1 MAIKDKNYINNL
13 IMELISLSSE
23 TEWVEF
29 KHNNAEPQM
38 IGEYISALSNSATL
52 LGRPK
57 AYILWGIDNETHKI
71 VGTSFDYRNCKKGS
85 EELEAWLSRV
95 LNPRI
100 NFKFYESE
108 IGNMK
113 LTLMEIPAAE
123 KQPIKFGGEEY
134 IRIGSNKKKLSE
146 YPNKERELWRAFD
159 TTPYELRN
167 VKENVLIDDIF
178 ILLDSVG
185 YYEKMGFAL
194 PESKNKIID
203 DFINERFI
211 SKNDAGGYDITNL
224 GVLLVAK
231 NLSSFEK
238 LSHKDVRVIWYKSN
252 NRLDAIREK
261 VFNSGYAVGY
271 NEIVDYIL
279 TIIPQEEV
287 IEGSIR
293 KTKLGYPE
301 LAIRELLANVMIHQA
316 IEQKGTSPMVELF
329 KDRIEFS
336 NAGSPLVSIERIVDT
351 VPISRNENL
360 AGFMHKCGICEERGS
375 GYDKVIYA
383 TSSSSM
389 LAPKIENQSDKFTK
403 VTLYSQVPFD
413 LINKEDRIRTC
424 YMQTCFLY
432 VNGEA
437 INNNAVRELFDICEK
452 DKYKASRIIKDTLE
466 AKLIKAVDENTA
478 PRYMKYIPF
487 WA

>member
-1 MAIKDKNYINNL
+1 
-13 IMELISLSSE
+13 
-23 TEWVEF
+23 
-29 KHNNAEPQM
+29 M
-38 IGEYISALSNSATL
+38 I
-52 LGRPK
+52 
-57 AYILWGIDNETHKI
+57 
-71 VGTSFDYRNCKKGS
+71 
-85 EELEAWLSRV
+85 
-95 LNPRI
+95 
-100 NFKFYESE
+100 
-108 IGNMK
+108 
-113 LTLMEIPAAE
+113 
-123 KQPIKFGGEEY
+123 
-134 IRIGSNKKKLSE
+134 
-146 YPNKERELWRAFD
+146 
-159 TTPYELRN
+159 
-167 VKENVLIDDIF
+167 
-178 ILLDSVG
+178 
-185 YYEKMGFAL
+185 L
-194 PESKNKIID
+194 P
-203 DFINERFI
+203 
-211 SKNDAGGYDITNL
+211 TW

-238 LSHKDVRVIWYKSN
+238 LSHKAVRVIWYKDN
-252 NRLDAIREK
+252 NRLSVIREK
-261 VFNSGYAVGY
+261 EFNCGYAVDY
-271 NEIVDYIL
+271 NKIIEYLL

-301 LAIRELLANVMIHQA
+301 IAIRELLANVMIHQA

-403 VTLYSQVPFD
+403 VTLYSKVPFD

-437 INNNAVRELFDICEK
+437 INNNAVRELFDIGDR